1 MRVDVFGRYSL
12 DVERTGE
19 AWAVYRVGEGKRS
32 VVPEIAVP
40 SHLDEDQVIRYL
52 GDLLHE
58 YATPGRSIRRLN
70 GP

>member
-12 DVERTGE
+12 DVERTSE
-19 AWAVYRVGEGKRS
+19 VWAVYRVGEGKRAS
-32 VVPEIAVP
+32 VPEIAIP

-58 YATPGRSIRRLN
+58 CATPGRSIRRLDR
-70 GP
+70 P